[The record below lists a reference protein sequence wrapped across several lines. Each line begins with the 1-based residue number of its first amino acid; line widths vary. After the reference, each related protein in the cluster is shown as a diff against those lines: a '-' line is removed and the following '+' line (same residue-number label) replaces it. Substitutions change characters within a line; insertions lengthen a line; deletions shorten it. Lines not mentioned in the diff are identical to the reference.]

1 MSNKL
6 PWYSWPSFHS
16 RYGQSCAAR
25 PIPANPWLCWSGSQS
40 HLLRT
45 ENAAVTQDIP
55 SLRSP
60 APGTGWAMTSKH
72 MFSHLTTTPL
82 DVFPSGSKGSL
93 SKITTSMQTWAQ
105 ALLSEKTQAE
115 VPAQE
120 RGEESSKNPVKG
132 GSPGV
137 ITWPKT
143 SVELLS

>member
-1 MSNKL
+1 
-6 PWYSWPSFHS
+6 
-16 RYGQSCAAR
+16 
-25 PIPANPWLCWSGSQS
+25 
-40 HLLRT
+40 
-45 ENAAVTQDIP
+45 
-55 SLRSP
+55 
-60 APGTGWAMTSKH
+60 MTSKH

-120 RGEESSKNPVKG
+120 RGEESSKNPVNR